1 MSLSHLQSSPI
12 TLRDKMKIIFSV
24 TIVLLIGAL
33 VAVNA
38 KGTDMSK
45 ELAELLHQS
54 ETNEKVLAESD
65 NADEKAV
72 LSEDDDDDDEVL
84 VEGDEE
90 EDNDEEV
97 EALAN
102 AMMDEI
108 MNSVTQSDGEDDD
121 NLMASLMSDDTNEKE
136 VVARLQFL
144 RKIRNKI
151 RRGAKKFIKKLRRH
165 GRRIYSHGRRLYNH
179 ARRIYNRGRRIYTV
193 ARRFCRRW
201 GK

>member
-1 MSLSHLQSSPI
+1 
-12 TLRDKMKIIFSV
+12 MKIIFSV

-54 ETNEKVLAESD
+54 EANEKVLAEGD

-72 LSEDDDDDDEVL
+72 LSEEDDDDDEVL

-90 EDNDEEV
+90 EDNDEEA

-102 AMMDEI
+102 AMTDEI
-108 MNSVTQSDGEDDD
+108 MNSITQSDGEDDS
-121 NLMASLMSDDTNEKE
+121 LMASLMSDDTNEKE
-136 VVARLQFL
+136 AVAKLKFFRTIK
-144 RKIRNKI
+144 RKARRGVRNFI
-151 RRGAKKFIKKLRRH
+151 RRVRRR
-165 GRRIYSHGRRLYNH
+165 GRRIYSRGRNLINR
-179 ARRIYNRGRRIYTV
+179 ARHIYNRGRRIYTV
-193 ARRFCRRW
+193 ARNFCRTLIRL